1 MMHLIEKYAKHSKVE
16 GGTQEKNKQESA
28 AMRKTSNS
36 AVKTTDSQNA
46 GNKEQRDESTKIWKT
61 IEQLSKV

>member
-1 MMHLIEKYAKHSKVE
+1 MMHSIEEYAKHSK
-16 GGTQEKNKQESA
+16 GSTQEKNKQEST

-46 GNKEQRDESTKIWKT
+46 GNKEQREESTKIRKT
-61 IEQLSKV
+61 VEQLS